1 MRRIGHGWLVCWG
14 LALLG
19 SSIVTPRS
27 ITAQTDQ
34 KETARAQKGDSGRD
48 ELPQVT
54 DLTALVEADP
64 TVEQI
69 AFFEKKIRPVL
80 VAECYGCH
88 ATGEGRKVKG
98 GLALDT
104 RDGILRGG
112 DSGSVVEPGKPDESL
127 LFRAISHQDA
137 SVAMPPKKRLPES
150 VLADFA
156 EWIRQGA
163 ADPRVSPSSAH
174 SRVAGDAAQH
184 WSFQPP
190 RRSASP
196 ELRSNDWPQ
205 SEIDRYVLSR
215 LEERGLR
222 PVADADWG
230 TLLRRVTF
238 DLTGLPPTPAERDS
252 FLSAPSPS
260 RFEAVVDRLLASP
273 AFGEKWARHWLDVA
287 RYAESTGKTV
297 NFNYPH
303 AWRYR
308 DYVISAFQNDKPY
321 DRFIIEQLA
330 GDLLPYDDLQSRA
343 EQLIATGFLAI
354 GPKAL
359 NERSGLK
366 FELDLADEQIDVTG
380 QAFLGMTVACAR
392 CHDHKQDPIPQADY
406 YALAGIFRSTETC
419 YGTVNFIN
427 ARHTSPLLPLPPEAF
442 PPAAMPRLGDG
453 EKRQIEERISEVRRR
468 AGQAQDPTQR
478 FLISGQIAL
487 LQARLDAYESDGY
500 PRLQAMGVR
509 DKPAGRD
516 RRRGGGAIG
525 FAGFTQDGSR
535 TIADSPLYERGES
548 DQPGARIPRGT
559 IRLPGFPGLQIP
571 ADTSGRLQ
579 LARWIASRE
588 NPLTARVFVNRVWY
602 QMFGRGLVPTPDD
615 FGLAGLPP
623 SHPEL
628 LDHLALQF
636 MDEGWKVKSL
646 VRSIVLSRVYR
657 LGSQSDTRGMELDP
671 DNTLLWRNSPRR
683 LGAEQVRDAI
693 LAVSG
698 QLEVKPPVGSAVALA
713 GEGPSIPRRP
723 GVDGAGG
730 AINDPTNSHRSIYL
744 PIVRDNLPE
753 VLALFDAA
761 DPSLISSDRPQTT
774 VASQGLFLLNN
785 TLVIRAAD
793 LLTRRLAEWP
803 NTEDRITQAYL
814 LCYSRAPSLAEIE
827 RSRAFLEAAHRQ
839 RESSGQA
846 ARSDDRE
853 DWSAFCQALLA
864 SAEFLYRL

>member
-1 MRRIGHGWLVCWG
+1 MRRIRHGWLICGW
-14 LALLG
+14 LFLLG
-19 SSIVTPRS
+19 PVLV
-27 ITAQTDQ
+27 
-34 KETARAQKGDSGRD
+34 RAQV
-48 ELPQVT
+48 P
-54 DLTALVEADP
+54 VEGESSAADDP
-64 TVEQI
+64 PLLSKAEQN

-80 VAECYGCH
+80 VTECYGCH
-88 ATGEGRKVKG
+88 AAGEGRRVKG

-104 RDGILRGG
+104 REGLLQGG
-112 DSGSVVEPGKPDESL
+112 DSGPIVEPGQPEESL
-127 LFRAISHQDA
+127 LIKAISHQDA
-137 SVAMPPKKRLPES
+137 SLAMPPKKRLPES
-150 VLADFA
+150 VVADFTT
-156 EWIRQGA
+156 WIREGA
-163 ADPRVSPSSAH
+163 FDPRVSGIPSSERTA
-174 SRVAGDAAQH
+174 VDASQH

-190 RRSASP
+190 RRGTSP
-196 ELRSNDWPQ
+196 AIQTPDWPQ
-205 SEIDRYVLSR
+205 TAIDRYVLAR

-222 PVADADWG
+222 PVADADWS

-238 DLTGLPPTPAERDS
+238 DLTGLPPTTAELDS

-260 RFEAVVDRLLASP
+260 RFEEVVDRLLASP
-273 AFGEKWARHWLDVA
+273 GFGEKWARHWLDVA

-308 DYVISAFQNDKPY
+308 DYVIAAFQNDKPY

-330 GDLLPYDDLQSRA
+330 GDLLPYEDLQTRA
-343 EQLIATGFLAI
+343 EQIVATGFLAI
-354 GPKAL
+354 GPKTL

-380 QAFLGMTVACAR
+380 QAFLGITVACAR

-406 YALAGIFRSTETC
+406 YAMAGIFRSTETC
-419 YGTVNFIN
+419 YGTVTFIN
-427 ARHTSPLLPLPPEAF
+427 ARRTAPLLSLPPEAF
-442 PPAAMPRLGDG
+442 PPTALARLGDS
-453 EKRQIEERISEVRRR
+453 EKRQIEGRISDVRRR
-468 AGQAQDPTQR
+468 AEQAQDPTQR
-478 FLISGQIAL
+478 FLISGQISL

-500 PRLQAMGVR
+500 PKLLAMGVR

-516 RRRGGGAIG
+516 RRRGGGAFG
-525 FAGFTQDGSR
+525 FAGFTGDGTR

-548 DQPGARIPRGT
+548 DQPSARPIRRGT
-559 IRLPGFPGLQIP
+559 IHLPGMPGLQIP
-571 ADTSGRLQ
+571 ANTSGRLQ
-579 LARWIASRE
+579 LAQWIASRE
-588 NPLTARVFVNRVWY
+588 NPLTARVFVNRLWY
-602 QMFGRGLVPTPDD
+602 QLFGRGLVPTPDD
-615 FGLAGLPP
+615 FGQAGLPP

-636 MDEGWKVKSL
+636 MDDGWKVKSL

-657 LGSQSDTRGMELDP
+657 LGSQVDSRGMELDP

-683 LGAEQVRDAI
+683 LAAEQVRDAI
-693 LAVSG
+693 LEISG
-698 QLEVKPPVGSAVALA
+698 QLSRKPPVGSPVALA

-793 LLTRRLAEWP
+793 LLTRRLVEWP
-803 NTEDRITQAYL
+803 TTDERITQAYL
-814 LCYSRAPSLAEIE
+814 LCYSRAPSLAEID
-827 RSRAFLEAAHRQ
+827 RARTFLEASRQQ
-839 RESSGQA
+839 RETNGQA
-846 ARSDDRE
+846 SRSDDRE